1 MQNANIRFF
10 CDMWKFF
17 FSLFSLRI
25 PFCKKAFLTVIFFR
39 QFENK
44 IVSLQKSCNTTTFYK
59 SILKLQ

>member
-1 MQNANIRFF
+1 MQSANIRFF
-10 CDMWKFF
+10 CDMRKFF

-25 PFCKKAFLTVIFFR
+25 RFRKKVLFTVIFFR

-44 IVSLQKSCNTTTFYK
+44 IVSLQKSCNTTTSYE

>member
-1 MQNANIRFF
+1 MQSANIRFF

-17 FSLFSLRI
+17 FSFFLCRLHFA
-25 PFCKKAFLTVIFFR
+25 KKPPVTVIFFR

-44 IVSLQKSCNTTTFYK
+44 IVSLQKSCNTATFYK